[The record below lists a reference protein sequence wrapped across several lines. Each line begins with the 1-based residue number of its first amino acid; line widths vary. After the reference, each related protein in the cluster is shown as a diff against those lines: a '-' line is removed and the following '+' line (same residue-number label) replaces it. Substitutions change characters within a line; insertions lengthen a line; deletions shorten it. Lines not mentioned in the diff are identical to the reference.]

1 MHTFTRPTLALTQD
15 KDHGKCSSTSI
26 DVHNGAAS
34 KVECTELREPPAAKH
49 PVSNR
54 RVHKHKP
61 KSDENRVGLELEP
74 VSGCTRDECRGD
86 HSERHLICA
95 EQHEWNCESECF
107 ASRCR
112 VDVVHPGKVEV
123 ADEPA
128 VTKVAKRQRESDGH
142 PKDCHQSHGEE
153 VLHQHAEH
161 VFGPNHAPVE
171 ERESRCHEEHQA
183 C

>member
-1 MHTFTRPTLALTQD
+1 MHAFTRPTFALSQD
-15 KDHGKCSSTSI
+15 KNHGKCSSACI
-26 DVHNGAAS
+26 DVHNGATS
-34 KVECTELREPPAAKH
+34 KVECTKLGEPPATEH

-61 KSDENRVGLELEP
+61 KSDEDRVGLELES
-74 VSGCTRDECRGD
+74 VSSCAGDERGSD
-86 HSERHLICA
+86 NREGHLISA
-95 EQHEWNCESECF
+95 EQHEWNRESECF

-112 VDVVHPGKVEV
+112 VDIAHPRKIEV
-123 ADEPA
+123 ADEPTI
-128 VTKVAKRQRESDGH
+128 TKVAKGQREGNGH
-142 PKDCHQSHGEE
+142 PQDCHQAHGEE